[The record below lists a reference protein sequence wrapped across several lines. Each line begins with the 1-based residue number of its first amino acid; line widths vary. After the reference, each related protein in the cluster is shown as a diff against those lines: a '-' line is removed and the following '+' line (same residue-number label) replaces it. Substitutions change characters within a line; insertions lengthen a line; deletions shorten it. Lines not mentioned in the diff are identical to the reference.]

1 MRCFW
6 KFWRRKWIDPACL
19 AETKLARC
27 LSLLDLTALGVGC
40 TLGAGVYVIA
50 CEIARDVAGP
60 STVISFLIAGIA
72 SVLSGLCY
80 AEFGARVPKAGSA
93 YIYSYVTVG
102 ELVAFIIGWNLVMEY
117 MIGAAAIGRAW
128 SAYFDSMVHDKIRS
142 WVLENVGSIQID
154 GLGGYPDFLA
164 ATVIIALM
172 IIQLLGVKKSTAFI
186 FGVTC
191 INIVVIVFIIIMGM
205 ILARPQYWSD
215 FMPYGPSGVLAGSA
229 TAFFAFV
236 GFDVIAT
243 AGEEAKN
250 PSKSIPISI
259 MLALSICFLAY
270 FGVSAAVTLIW
281 PYNMLDYGA
290 ALPKAFEHRGAH
302 FAKYIIAAGALCG
315 MTAAINGGLFPLP
328 RLLYAMS
335 SDGLIFK
342 SFACVS
348 KSTEVPFV
356 GTLFS
361 GILAAFLAM
370 IFELQALVE
379 MMSIGTLQAYTIVS
393 TSVLILRYQPG
404 TIGFVKSFA
413 EDGESNQES
422 PSTNRPS
429 REPTERSGMISKCVI
444 WFLFFYFFCFSAFLI
459 NGLIPMYEG
468 EAWAVILAVLFVVVF
483 IAAIVL
489 LNFQPKSLTRLPFQ
503 VPLVPC
509 LPLASMFVNIYLMM
523 ELNPATWMR
532 FGVWMAIGENT
543 LLTIW
548 LSLTTYPVTPNCGL
562 LT

>member
-1 MRCFW
+1 MGCLRQFS
-6 KFWRRKWIDPACL
+6 RRKCISLKNL
-19 AETKLARC
+19 AETKLSRC
-27 LSLLDLTALGVGC
+27 LSLLDLTALGIGC

-60 STVISFLIAGIA
+60 ATVISFLIAGIA

-128 SAYFDSMVHDKIRS
+128 SAYFDSMVHDKVRI
-142 WVLENVGSIQID
+142 WTLENIGPIRIQ

-164 ATVIIALM
+164 VGIIFILM
-172 IIQLLGVKKSTAFI
+172 IVQLFGVKKSTVFI
-186 FGVTC
+186 FAVTC
-191 INIVVIVFIIIMGM
+191 VNMVVIVFIIVMG
-205 ILARPQYWSD
+205 ITLARPEYWSD
-215 FMPYGPSGVLAGSA
+215 FMPYGPTGVLAGSA

-250 PSKSIPISI
+250 PSKNIPLSIL
-259 MLALSICFLAY
+259 LALTVCFLAY

-281 PYNMLDYGA
+281 PYNKLDYGA
-290 ALPKAFEHRGAH
+290 ALPKAFEHRGAY

-328 RLLYAMS
+328 RLLYAMAT
-335 SDGLIFK
+335 DGLIFK
-342 SFACVS
+342 CFACVS
-348 KSTEVPFV
+348 KRTEVPFV

-361 GILAAFLAM
+361 GILAGILAM

-404 TIGFVKSFA
+404 TIGFVKSTE
-413 EDGESNQES
+413 EDSKSS
-422 PSTNRPS
+422 PQSDPPRA
-429 REPTERSGMISKCVI
+429 EPTERSGTISRCTI
-444 WFLFFYFFCFSAFLI
+444 WFLFFYFFFLSAFLI
-459 NGLIPMYEG
+459 NGLIPMYEC
-468 EAWAVILAVLFVVVF
+468 EAWAVILAALLVIVLV
-483 IAAIVL
+483 AAIVVL
-489 LNFQPKSLTRLPFQ
+489 CMQPQSVTPLPFK
-503 VPLVPC
+503 VPLVPG
-509 LPLASMFVNIYLMM
+509 LPLCSMFINIYLMM
-523 ELNPATWMR
+523 ELNTATWMR
-532 FGVWMAIGENT
+532 FAVWMAIGVCSILAT
-543 LLTIW
+543 SKVVGTQYVHRA
-548 LSLTTYPVTPNCGL
+548 TYKFWF
-562 LT
+562 

>member
-1 MRCFW
+1 MNKEMRCFW

-19 AETKLARC
+19 TETKLARC

-142 WVLENVGSIQID
+142 WVVENVGSIRID

-164 ATVIIALM
+164 ATVIIVLM

-404 TIGFVKSFA
+404 TIGFVKSCE
-413 EDGESNQES
+413 EDEESNQES
-422 PSTNRPS
+422 PSTDCPP

-444 WFLFFYFFCFSAFLI
+444 WFLFFFFFCFSAFLI

-509 LPLASMFVNIYLMM
+509 LPLASMFINIYLMM

-532 FGVWMAIGENT
+532 FGVWMVIGENT
-543 LLTIW
+543 LLTIFGV
-548 LSLTTYPVTPNCGL
+548 LSPRTQ
-562 LT
+562 